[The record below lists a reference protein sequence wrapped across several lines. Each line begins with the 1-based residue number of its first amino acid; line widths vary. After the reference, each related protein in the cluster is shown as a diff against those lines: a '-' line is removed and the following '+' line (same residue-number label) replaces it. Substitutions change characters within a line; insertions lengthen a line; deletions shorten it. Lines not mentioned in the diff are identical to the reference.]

1 MFTVIIPESAKMKKL
16 IAFLFLCSELT
27 FAQVAPL
34 VPSTTA
40 VADASVASSHRW
52 SAFSNPASLGY
63 ASVMNFGFQYEN
75 RYFLSEL
82 STKSIDFVLP
92 SRLINTGIS
101 ASYSGY
107 SLYNEIMLG
116 IGFSRN
122 FSDKFSLGVQLDYYA
137 AYFAASDKYYGAFF
151 PQIGL
156 NASLSPDFHLGFS
169 TFNPFQSIIKAVD
182 TSKRI
187 PSVFSLGVEYY
198 LSPNLNF
205 KAQVDKEISSNFRT
219 ALGTEYSLLNFL
231 TVKAGAY
238 HTDYL
243 VPCFGFSTEFS
254 SFSFN
259 LNTELHPLLG
269 LVSMASVRFFF
280 KKNK

>member
-1 MFTVIIPESAKMKKL
+1 MKKL
-16 IAFLFLCSELT
+16 TIFFFLCSEIV
-27 FAQVAPL
+27 FAVAQVAPI
-34 VPSTTA
+34 VPTTTA
-40 VADASVASSHRW
+40 VANASVADSRHW
-52 SAFSNPASLGY
+52 SAFSNPSGIAFTS
-63 ASVMNFGFQYEN
+63 AMNFGFQYEN

-92 SRLINTGIS
+92 SRLISTGIS

-122 FSDKFSLGVQLDYYA
+122 FSDKFSLGVQLDYFA

-156 NASLSPDFHLGFS
+156 NASLTPDFHLGFS
-169 TFNPFQSIIKAVD
+169 TFNPFQSMIKAVD

-187 PSVFSLGVEYY
+187 PSVFSLGLEYF
-198 LSPNLNF
+198 LSTDLNF
-205 KAQVDKEISSNFRT
+205 KVQIDKEISSSFRT
-219 ALGTEYSLLNFL
+219 ALGVEYSILNFL
-231 TVKAGAY
+231 TVKAGAF

-243 VPCFGFSTEFS
+243 VPCFGFSTDFA

-269 LVSMASVRFFF
+269 LVSMASVRYFI
-280 KKNK
+280 KKK

>member
-1 MFTVIIPESAKMKKL
+1 MKKL
-16 IAFLFLCSELT
+16 TMFFFLCSEIV
-27 FAQVAPL
+27 FAVAQVAPI
-34 VPSTTA
+34 VPTTTA
-40 VADASVASSHRW
+40 VANASVADSRHW
-52 SAFSNPASLGY
+52 SAFSNPSGIAFTS
-63 ASVMNFGFQYEN
+63 AMNFGFQYEN

-92 SRLINTGIS
+92 SRLISTGIS

-122 FSDKFSLGVQLDYYA
+122 FSDKFSLGVQLDYFA

-156 NASLSPDFHLGFS
+156 NASLTPDFHLGFS
-169 TFNPFQSIIKAVD
+169 TFNPFQSIIKSVD

-198 LSPNLNF
+198 LSPELNF
-205 KAQVDKEISSNFRT
+205 KAQVDKEISSSFRT
-219 ALGTEYSLLNFL
+219 ALGAEYSLLNFL

-238 HTDYL
+238 HIDYL
-243 VPCFGFSTEFS
+243 VPCFGFSTDFA

-269 LVSMASVRFFF
+269 LVSMASVRYFF

>member
-1 MFTVIIPESAKMKKL
+1 MKKL
-16 IAFLFLCSELT
+16 IIFFFLSSEIV
-27 FAQVAPL
+27 FAVAQVAPI
-34 VPSTTA
+34 VPTTTA
-40 VADASVASSHRW
+40 VANASVADSRHW
-52 SAFSNPASLGY
+52 SAFSNPASIGY
-63 ASVMNFGFQYEN
+63 VSAINFGFQYEN
-75 RYFLSEL
+75 RFFLSEL

-92 SRLINTGIS
+92 SRLMSTGIS
-101 ASYSGY
+101 ASYFGY

-156 NASLSPDFHLGFS
+156 NASLTPDFHLGFS
-169 TFNPFQSIIKAVD
+169 TFNPFQSMIKAVD

-198 LSPNLNF
+198 LSPELNF

-219 ALGTEYSLLNFL
+219 ALGAEYSLLNFL

-238 HTDYL
+238 HNDYL
-243 VPCFGFSTEFS
+243 VPWFGFSTDFA

-269 LVSMASVRFFF
+269 LVSMASVRYFF